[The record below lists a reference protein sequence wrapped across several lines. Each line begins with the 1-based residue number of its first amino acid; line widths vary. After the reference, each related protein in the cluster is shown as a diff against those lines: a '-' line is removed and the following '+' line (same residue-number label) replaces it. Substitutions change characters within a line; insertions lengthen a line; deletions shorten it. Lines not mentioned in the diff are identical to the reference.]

1 MKIPAIPFIVTDLNR
16 LPKTVHPGETG
27 GTAPDYFKN
36 PRFFSSGSTL
46 GSRPRKR
53 L

>member
-1 MKIPAIPFIVTDLNR
+1 MKIPAIPFTVTDLIR

-27 GTAPDYFKN
+27 GTSPGYFKN
-36 PRFFSSGSTL
+36 PRLFSSGSTV